1 MPTNRQ
7 RAFVFYG
14 FPVVPPIVVTKHYVI
29 PIGWD
34 QSFLNYGLV
43 AEPPTGL
50 TYAERQQLMP
60 DKYYAIIN
68 KQSDFL
74 QKFDGFHSQEIID
87 YFTLPAFKKMNAYDN
102 IVLHYLRQPGLVLLY
117 QGQNANRLHLQTA
130 AGIIR
135 LLPRLGYQLK
145 MGRSTH
151 NTLTVYYS

>member
-1 MPTNRQ
+1 MSANRQ

-29 PIGWD
+29 PIG
-34 QSFLNYGLV
+34 
-43 AEPPTGL
+43 
-50 TYAERQQLMP
+50 
-60 DKYYAIIN
+60 
-68 KQSDFL
+68 L